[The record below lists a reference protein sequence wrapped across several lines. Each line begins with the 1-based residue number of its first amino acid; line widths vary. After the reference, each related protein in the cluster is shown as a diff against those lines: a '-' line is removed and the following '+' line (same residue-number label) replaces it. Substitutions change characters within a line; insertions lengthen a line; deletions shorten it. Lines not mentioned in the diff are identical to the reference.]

1 MNDLVY
7 GVEGIIKF
15 LLFAVALSFQDQRS
29 QILNHVLL
37 IIVSKLLH
45 ESGIVFL
52 LHAFRV
58 NEGLNGVFIAVIGHE
73 GLGQSR
79 VHIDL

>member
-1 MNDLVY
+1 MSKNAHERL
-7 GVEGIIKF
+7 GIAHERI
-15 LLFAVALSFQDQRS
+15 QDQRS

-58 NEGLNGVFIAVIGHE
+58 NKGLNGVFIAVIGHE